1 MLRYPEVREVSRL
14 SLKSWNLFQN
24 SEKRDSQV
32 ADDTNIAIL
41 KLWQLEIALF
51 LNNFLQLVD
60 SNILIWYIP
69 F

>member
-60 SNILIWYIP
+60 LNILIWYIP